1 MNLKLNTS
9 PNAKI
14 IFSILLVVVMVAASI
29 MYVVIPQNERRI
41 EISADIKST
50 QLEINSL
57 RNQIPDMAELASV
70 KSELEN
76 TLSELQKNMEQELQ
90 SPTNLKRNGNID
102 TSVSNLTALLGG
114 MAEALSIDTSKFE
127 VVQDNP
133 NGTEY
138 DIFLYGS
145 YHDIS
150 TFFQALHA
158 LDVTYE
164 IRQMFLQ
171 PVILD
176 ENTGT
181 PIPVPGATTP
191 YIPTYNVNL
200 PSGPLMHNMEPN
212 PTQDMGTSASN
223 TTSAPTNP
231 GQYWTFGE
239 GTDILQETPLF
250 DPVTGQVLESVYDMT
265 LQVSFKMFVTKN
277 ANGIPVDVAQNRNI
291 TPNNPFSE
299 DRTVKPNGRFGYKF
313 DYMGEGTH
321 GTGSFDEKL
330 TRLIKDREF
339 RKNEIVRT
347 RAVIDNRKNA
357 GLSIDDQIAYFNL
370 LVNIDVEVE
379 RGKYVDRTKILQDF
393 VIPTD
398 EPVQSD
404 VSEPQPD
411 KDSPESD
418 ETDVEEQQ
426 PSGNRDGLK
435 TLKLGDTAR
444 VNDLLITLHSIQTS
458 NDGKSNTPN
467 GDHFLILD
475 VTLENA
481 GNETETVSTILQMF
495 LYDAYSYEYSQTF
508 LEDTT
513 GTLDGDIDPG
523 RKRRGK
529 IAFDVPI
536 TRYYEFVFRDP
547 ITKEQ
552 AVWKF

>member
-29 MYVVIPQNERRI
+29 IYVVIPQNERRI

-200 PSGPLMHNMEPN
+200 PSDPLMHNMEPN
-212 PTQDMGTSASN
+212 PTQDTGTSASN

-231 GQYWTFGE
+231 GQHWTFGE

-250 DPVTGQVLESVYDMT
+250 DPVTGQVLESMYDMT

-444 VNDLLITLHSIQTS
+444 VNDLLITLHSVQTS
-458 NDGKSNTPN
+458 NGGKYNTPN